1 MHMQQ
6 QHMELFTYEKGF
18 VIIVVLLSKS
28 PINLIGFIC
37 SDNTILMGKS
47 QYKCANPLK
56 FSQILVINI
65 YTQHSVK
72 FKSCVF
78 DFSAKFKTEFSVQIN
93 AMFVIACNQ

>member
-1 MHMQQ
+1 MQQ

-65 YTQHSVK
+65 YAQEPVK
-72 FKSCVF
+72 FDPAFLIFPPNSKPNFLCR
-78 DFSAKFKTEFSVQIN
+78 
-93 AMFVIACNQ
+93 

>member
-1 MHMQQ
+1 MQQ

-78 DFSAKFKTEFSVQIN
+78 DSSAKFKSELF
-93 AMFVIACNQ
+93 M

>member
-1 MHMQQ
+1 MGNKHIHIVHMQQ

-18 VIIVVLLSKS
+18 IIIVVLLSKS

-37 SDNTILMGKS
+37 SDNTILIDKS

-65 YTQHSVK
+65 YTQEPVK
-72 FKSCVF
+72 FESCVF
-78 DFSAKFKTEFSVQIN
+78 NSSAKFKSELF
-93 AMFVIACNQ
+93 M

>member
-1 MHMQQ
+1 MQQ

-78 DFSAKFKTEFSVQIN
+78 NSSAKFKSELF
-93 AMFVIACNQ
+93 M

>member
-1 MHMQQ
+1 MQQ

-72 FKSCVF
+72 FESCVF
-78 DFSAKFKTEFSVQIN
+78 NSSAKFKSELF
-93 AMFVIACNQ
+93 M